1 VSQFWGWRA
10 RSPPRAGGVTMA
22 GVELLGVG
30 KRYDDGYEA
39 VHAVDLNV
47 AEGELVVLVGPS
59 GCGKTTTLRMV
70 AGLES
75 VTRGEVRIGGRRMN
89 EVPPKD
95 RDVGMVFQSYALYP
109 HMTVRENMAF
119 GLELRKLPRAEIDAR
134 VREAA
139 ALLGLG
145 ELLDRKP
152 KAMSG
157 GQRQRVAMGR
167 AIVRRPRVFLFDE
180 PLSNLDAKLRGQMR
194 VEIAR
199 LHRRLGA
206 TSLYVTHDQV
216 EAMTLADRIV
226 LMSKG
231 KVQQIGAPL
240 DLYERPANLFVATFL
255 GTPTMNTL
263 RLSVEGGH
271 LRGESVAL
279 PATGVPTGEWT
290 IGARAEDAALV
301 EAAAGHLRGQVE
313 VVERLGPTAHV
324 HVRSASGVFVVAA
337 PPETRAQA
345 GDLVGVTLNRWHRF
359 DPKTEERVG

>member
-1 VSQFWGWRA
+1 
-10 RSPPRAGGVTMA
+10 MA
-22 GVELLGVG
+22 GVELIGVG
-30 KRYDDGYEA
+30 KRYDDGSEA
-39 VHAVDLNV
+39 VQAVDLNV
-47 AEGELVVLVGPS
+47 TEGELVVLVGPS

-75 VTRGEVRIGGRRMN
+75 VTRGEVRIGGRRVN

-139 ALLGLG
+139 ELLGLG
-145 ELLDRKP
+145 DLLDRKP

-255 GTPTMNTL
+255 GSPTMNTL
-263 RLSVEGGH
+263 RLSLEGGH
-271 LRGESVAL
+271 LRGAEVAL
-279 PATGVPTGEWT
+279 PAPGVPTGEW
-290 IGARAEDAALV
+290 IVGARAEDASLV
-301 EAAAGHLRGQVE
+301 DAAAGQLRGRVE

-324 HVRSASGVFVVAA
+324 HVRCAGGAFVVAA
-337 PPETRAQA
+337 PPETSAQA
-345 GDLVGVTLNRWHRF
+345 GELVGVTLNRWHRF
-359 DPKTEERVG
+359 DPQTEDRVG